1 MSTIIFGTMVVIKQ
15 ISAKDR
21 IERKYM
27 RMWRWVSQVTA
38 RMMSRFPTTESRYMH
53 RNNTKKMGYSSG
65 SCISGP
71 MKKK

>member
-1 MSTIIFGTMVVIKQ
+1 MSTIIFGTMVLIKQ

-27 RMWRWVSQVTA
+27 RMWRWVSQVTT
-38 RMMSRFPTTESRYMH
+38 RMMSRFPTTESRYMD
-53 RNNTKKMGYSSG
+53 RNNPKKMGCSSG

-71 MKKK
+71 MRKK